1 MTNVVL
7 TFELYFLVY
16 NLQNLTNEADI
27 KTMKRLMN
35 DKAFLE
41 NYLSFNILNV
51 APYFRF
57 DWNTRV
63 KYNKLPNSGETATPK
78 EPYEETIK
86 ELIKVSK

>member
-1 MTNVVL
+1 VVL
-7 TFELYFLVY
+7 TSELYFLVY
-16 NLQNLTNEADI
+16 NLQNLTNEQDI
-27 KTMKRLMN
+27 KTMKKLMN

-63 KYNKLPNSGETATPK
+63 KYNKLPNVEDTHEMK
-78 EPYEETIK
+78 EPYE
-86 ELIKVSK
+86 